1 MFIVVGGFVLLAV
14 TALALRV
21 EDQAAHTYRT
31 GITLAILTGL
41 VLLTIGTWTTLSD
54 TSNITHW
61 VLKILVTVIAV
72 SIGVA
77 AAAMRS
83 TRRRDNPSRHRN

>member
-1 MFIVVGGFVLLAV
+1 MFIVVGGLVLLAV
-14 TALALRV
+14 TALALRI
-21 EDQAAHTYRT
+21 EDQAAHTHRT
-31 GITLAILTGL
+31 GITLAVLAAL
-41 VLLTIGTWTTLSD
+41 ALLTIGTWTTLSD

-77 AAAMRS
+77 AVAMRFTRGGES
-83 TRRRDNPSRHRN
+83 TPPA

>member
-1 MFIVVGGFVLLAV
+1 MFILVGGLVLLAV

-31 GITLAILTGL
+31 GITLAILAGL

-54 TSNITHW
+54 THNITHW
-61 VLKILVTVIAV
+61 VLKILVTIIAV
-72 SIGVA
+72 SIGAA

-83 TRRRDNPSRHRN
+83 TRRGESAPPA

>member
-1 MFIVVGGFVLLAV
+1 MFIIVGGIVLLAV
-14 TALALRV
+14 TAIALRI
-21 EDQAAHTYRT
+21 EDQTAHTHRT

-54 TSNITHW
+54 THNITHW
-61 VLKILVTVIAV
+61 VLKILVTVIAA

-77 AAAMRS
+77 AVAMRS
-83 TRRRDNPSRHRN
+83 TGRGESAPPA